1 MNGLL
6 VLDKPAGLTS
16 HDVVAIVRRATGE
29 KSIGHLGTLDPMATG
44 VLPLL
49 LGKYTRLAQFFGQ
62 AEKLYRGTIRFG
74 YATDTFDAEG
84 TAAGP
89 AQALT
94 MSLEELRVL
103 ALRFDGEMDQ
113 MPPIFSAKKIN
124 GVPAHKLARAGAE
137 VPVKP
142 ARIRIHSFVLTGIA
156 SDGMSQRD
164 AGGELVADLAEFT
177 MHVSAGGYVRSV
189 AHELGQAAGC
199 GAHLAS
205 LQRVQAGPFSLEH
218 SVTVDQLKSL
228 SGDGSGAEIERLLPH
243 PRTLLPEMPAVTV
256 DDRIAGRI
264 RNGMQVN
271 LPEFSNA
278 PLIKVFTG
286 PSDLLAVARRVAGTL
301 SQPIVVL
308 G

>member
-6 VLDKPAGLTS
+6 VLDKPAGMTS

-62 AEKLYRGTIRFG
+62 AEKSYEGTIRFG
-74 YATDTFDAEG
+74 FATDSFDADGE
-84 TAAGP
+84 P
-89 AQALT
+89 ASEPQPLTLALD
-94 MSLEELRVL
+94 ELRNL
-103 ALRFDGEMDQ
+103 AKKFHGAMEQ
-113 MPPIFSAKKIN
+113 VPPIFSAKKIG
-124 GVPAHKLARAGAE
+124 GVPAHKLARTGKD

-142 ARIRIHSFVLTGIA
+142 ASIFIHSFELTA
-156 SDGMSQRD
+156 L
-164 AGGELVADLAEFT
+164 AGDTAAFAMT
-177 MHVSAGGYVRSV
+177 ISAGGYVRSV
-189 AHELGQAAGC
+189 AHELGALAGC

-205 LQRVQAGPFSLEH
+205 LRRTRAGAFSLAQAI
-218 SVTVDQLKSL
+218 TVEQLKAL
-228 SGDGSGAEIERLLPH
+228 AGDEAAIEALLPH
-243 PRTLLPEMPAVTV
+243 PRSMLAEMPSVTV
-256 DDRIAGRI
+256 DDQAAGRL

-286 PSDLLAVARRVAGTL
+286 PAELLAIAKRIAGTL
-301 SQPIVVL
+301 TQPIVVI